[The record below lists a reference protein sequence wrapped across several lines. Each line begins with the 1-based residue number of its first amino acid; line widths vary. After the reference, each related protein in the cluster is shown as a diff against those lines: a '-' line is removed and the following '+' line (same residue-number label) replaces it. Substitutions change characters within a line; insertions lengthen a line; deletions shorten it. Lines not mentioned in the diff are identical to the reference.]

1 MHVLITFSLVPII
14 VMTAPR
20 YETKYVSKPLD
31 LLQYSGGAKVNILPE
46 EDKIPD
52 WQNPWINTSGRM
64 SSIPLPFPLPPPLNV
79 GSSMSN
85 NPGLIEM
92 KWKKGDPEVIYDDS
106 DDAEN
111 MMKRSYYRSMFRLF
125 KKSLENKNSVEEKRN
140 SVPMMG

>member
-1 MHVLITFSLVPII
+1 
-14 VMTAPR
+14 
-20 YETKYVSKPLD
+20 
-31 LLQYSGGAKVNILPE
+31 
-46 EDKIPD
+46 
-52 WQNPWINTSGRM
+52 
-64 SSIPLPFPLPPPLNV
+64 
-79 GSSMSN
+79 MSN

>member
-1 MHVLITFSLVPII
+1 
-14 VMTAPR
+14 
-20 YETKYVSKPLD
+20 
-31 LLQYSGGAKVNILPE
+31 
-46 EDKIPD
+46 
-52 WQNPWINTSGRM
+52 
-64 SSIPLPFPLPPPLNV
+64 
-79 GSSMSN
+79 MSN

-140 SVPMMG
+140 SVPMIG